1 MTDQAAS
8 IIEDYAERGA
18 RLRSEFF
25 SAHGQRVMEVA
36 RVIAVAMVHGGKVMF
51 CGNGGSAADAQ
62 HLAAE
67 FVSRF
72 QMERPPLPALA
83 LTTDSSIL
91 TAIMNDYGQDDVF
104 SKQVK
109 ALGKENDILVGI
121 STSGKSPNVSHA
133 LETAKEK
140 NIVTVCLV
148 GKDGGDLIGA
158 CDYALHVEEDTTA
171 LVQEVHITVGH
182 LLCRLVDYYLFEA
195 VDKLQD
201 YI

>member
-1 MTDQAAS
+1 MTEQAVS
-8 IIEDYAERGA
+8 IITEYAERGA
-18 RLRSEFF
+18 KLRSEFF
-25 SAHGQRVMEVA
+25 ASHGQTVMEVA
-36 RVIAVAMVHGGKVMF
+36 RVMAVAMVHGGKVMF

-83 LTTDSSIL
+83 LTTDTSIL
-91 TAIMNDYGQDDVF
+91 TAITNDYGPDEVF

-109 ALGKENDILVGI
+109 ALGKENDVLVGI
-121 STSGKSPNVSHA
+121 STSGQSQNVSEA
-133 LETAKEK
+133 LKTAREK

-148 GKDGGDLIGA
+148 GKDGGQMLAA
-158 CDYALHVEEDTTA
+158 CDYSLHVVDDTTA
-171 LVQEVHITVGH
+171 LVQEVHIAVGH

-195 VDKLQD
+195 VDKLQA

>member
-1 MTDQAAS
+1 MTEQAVS
-8 IIEDYAERGA
+8 IITEYAERGA
-18 RLRSEFF
+18 KLRSEFF
-25 SAHGQRVMEVA
+25 ASHGQTVMEVA
-36 RVIAVAMVHGGKVMF
+36 RVMAVAMVHGGKVMF

-83 LTTDSSIL
+83 LTTDTSIL
-91 TAIMNDYGQDDVF
+91 TAITNDYGPDEVF

-109 ALGKENDILVGI
+109 ALGKENDVLVGI
-121 STSGKSPNVSHA
+121 STSGQSQNVSEA
-133 LETAKEK
+133 LKTAREK

-148 GKDGGDLIGA
+148 GKDGGQMLAA
-158 CDYALHVEEDTTA
+158 CDYSLHVADDTTA
-171 LVQEVHITVGH
+171 LVQEVHIAVGH

-195 VDKLQD
+195 VDKLQA